1 MTPPDA
7 SDLPRAAA
15 PFLGFARLLRR
26 HGFVASSEQATTFM
40 QAIALL
46 GPKSVDHIR
55 EAALATLAP
64 PLDRR
69 AEFDILFRMW
79 LHGEEQVQQEGDSE
93 DEETGVK
100 ENGPGLELLAPE
112 QGEAGGEHASTEER
126 LSRRVFSVRADSLLT
141 FQRQIGQALPQRRSF
156 RTEVAKS
163 PGALDLRWSLRS
175 IVRSDGD
182 MPSPVWR
189 KRREAPR
196 RLLLLIDVSGSMK
209 QYTPGFLEMAHA
221 AVKGAA
227 RVEVFTFG
235 TRLTRLTSAL
245 RVRDR
250 SMAVARAASLVDD
263 WDGGT
268 RIGPSLLA
276 FLSIPRFAALA
287 NGACVVILSDGLERG
302 DPAPMELAISR
313 LRGRAWRLT
322 FVTPLAGDPRF
333 RPETAAIKAIL
344 PLLDDLVDGSSVASV
359 TDFLLSLAQ
368 FASAAKTIWRRAS

>member
-1 MTPPDA
+1 M
-7 SDLPRAAA
+7 PRAAA
-15 PFLGFARLLRR
+15 PFLGFARLLRS
-26 HGFVASSEQATTFM
+26 HGFAASSEQATTFM

-46 GPKSVDHIR
+46 GPKSVDHIQ
-55 EAALATLAP
+55 EAALAALAP
-64 PLDRR
+64 PPDRR
-69 AEFDILFRMW
+69 AEFDMLFRMW

-93 DEETGVK
+93 DEETVVK
-100 ENGPGLELLAPE
+100 ENSPGLELLAPE

-126 LSRRVFSVRADSLLT
+126 LARRVFSVRADNLLT
-141 FQRQIGQALPQRRSF
+141 FQRRIGQALPQRRSF

-163 PGALDLRWSLRS
+163 PGALDLRRSLRS

-182 MPSPVWR
+182 IPSPVWR

-209 QYTPGFLEMAHA
+209 QYTPGYLDVAHA
-221 AVKGAA
+221 AVQAA
-227 RVEVFTFG
+227 RAEVFTFG
-235 TRLTRLTSAL
+235 TRLTRLTSEL
-245 RVRDR
+245 RVRER

-276 FLSIPRFAALA
+276 FLSIPRFATLA

-333 RPETAAIKAIL
+333 RPETAAMKAIL
-344 PLLDDLVDGSSVASV
+344 PMLDDLKDGSSVASV
-359 TDFLLSLAQ
+359 TDFLLSLARS
-368 FASAAKTIWRRAS
+368 ASAAKTIWRRAS